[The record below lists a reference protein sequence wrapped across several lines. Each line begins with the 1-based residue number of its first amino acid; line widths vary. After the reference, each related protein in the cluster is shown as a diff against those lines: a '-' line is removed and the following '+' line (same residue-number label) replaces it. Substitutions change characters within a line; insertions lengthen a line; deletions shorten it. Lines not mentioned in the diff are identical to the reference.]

1 MDRRQRQAD
10 PELVLRVAKAHY
22 VADRSMVQISE
33 DEGISRFQVARLLT
47 FARDSGIVEVRVH
60 DEADEDPDLAE
71 RLAAVLGISRCI
83 VVGRTR
89 ALGMMP
95 TLDSVAGAV
104 AREVSRTVR
113 PGQRLGLTWSR
124 VIEKLPEH
132 IKDLVPCDV
141 VQLAGALSFEGDRLG
156 SVEVTRQ
163 VARAC
168 GGTAYPFYAPLWVG
182 DARTAES
189 LSAQP
194 EIARCLELIADLDV
208 AVVSVGHWGERG
220 SAVYPLVPH
229 ELAERVRDDGCI
241 GEVSG
246 RLVGRDGTSVTSP
259 LDDQVIGIT
268 AEQLRNVPERIATT
282 YGEYRAEAT
291 IAAVRAGFISVLVL
305 DEPQALRILSI
316 FGTSR

>member
-1 MDRRQRQAD
+1 
-10 PELVLRVAKAHY
+10 
-22 VADRSMVQISE
+22 MVQISE
-33 DEGISRFQVARLLT
+33 DEGISRFQVARLLK

-60 DEADEDPDLAE
+60 DEADENPDLAE
-71 RLAAVLGISRCI
+71 RLTAALGISRCI
-83 VVGRTR
+83 VVGRSR

-124 VIEKLPEH
+124 VIEKLPEYV
-132 IKDLVPCDV
+132 KDLAPCDV
-141 VQLAGALSFEGDRLG
+141 VQLAGALSFDGDRLG

-194 EIARCLELIADLDV
+194 EIARCLELNADLDV

-220 SAVYPLVPH
+220 SAVYPLVPS
-229 ELAERVRDDGCI
+229 ELAEQVRVDGCI

-246 RLVGRDGTSVTSP
+246 RLVDRDGRSVTSP
-259 LDDQVIGIT
+259 LDDQIIGIT
-268 AEQLRNVPERIATT
+268 AAQLRHVPERIATT

-291 IAAVRAGFISVLVL
+291 IAAVRAGFISVLVV
-305 DEPQALRILSI
+305 DEPQAIRILSI
-316 FGTSR
+316 LGESG

>member
-1 MDRRQRQAD
+1 MDRRQKQAD

-22 VADRSMVQISE
+22 VADRSLVQISE
-33 DEGISRFQVARLLT
+33 EEGISRFQVARLVK

-60 DEADEDPDLAE
+60 DEADENPELAE
-71 RLAAVLGISRCI
+71 QLTTALGISRCI
-83 VVGRTR
+83 VVGRSR

-95 TLDSVAGAV
+95 TMDSVASAV
-104 AREVSRTVR
+104 ARELSRIVR

-132 IKDLVPCDV
+132 VKDLAPGEV
-141 VQLAGALSFEGDRLG
+141 VQLAGALSFDGDRLG
-156 SVEVTRQ
+156 SVEVIRQ
-163 VARAC
+163 VARAS
-168 GGTAYPFYAPLWVG
+168 GGIAYPFYAPLWVG
-182 DARTAES
+182 DARTAAS

-220 SAVYPLVPH
+220 SAVYPLLPR
-229 ELAERVRDDGCI
+229 ELAEQVRDEGCI

-246 RLVGRDGTSVTSP
+246 RLVDRDGTSIDSW
-259 LDDQVIGIT
+259 LDDQIIGIT
-268 AEQLRNVPERIATT
+268 AEQLRAVPERIATT

-291 IAAVRAGFISVLVL
+291 IAAVRAGFISTLVL
-305 DEPQALRILSI
+305 DEPQAQRIVTMLDKA
-316 FGTSR
+316 G

>member
-1 MDRRQRQAD
+1 M
-10 PELVLRVAKAHY
+10 LRVARAHY
-22 VADRSMVQISE
+22 VADRSLVQISE
-33 DEGISRFQVARLLT
+33 DEGISRFQVARLVK

-60 DEADEDPDLAE
+60 DEADENHELAE
-71 RLAAVLGISRCI
+71 QLTAVLGVTRCI
-83 VVGRTR
+83 VVGRSR

-95 TLDSVAGAV
+95 TLDSVASAV
-104 AREVSRTVR
+104 ARELARVVR

-132 IKDLVPCDV
+132 VKDLAPGEV
-141 VQLAGALSFEGDRLG
+141 VQLAGALSFDGDRLG
-156 SVEVTRQ
+156 SVEVIRQ
-163 VARAC
+163 VARAS

-182 DARTAES
+182 DARTAAS

-220 SAVYPLVPH
+220 SAVYPLLPR
-229 ELAERVRDDGCI
+229 ELAEQVRDEGCI

-246 RLVGRDGTSVTSP
+246 RLLDRHGASIDSR
-259 LDDQVIGIT
+259 LDDQIIGIT
-268 AEQLRNVPERIATT
+268 AEQLRAVPERIATT

-291 IAAVRAGFISVLVL
+291 IAAVRAGFISTLVL
-305 DEPQALRILSI
+305 DEPQAARILAMLEEA
-316 FGTSR
+316 G

>member
-1 MDRRQRQAD
+1 MDRRRQEVD
-10 PELVLRVAKAHY
+10 PELVLRVAKAYY
-22 VADRSMVQISE
+22 VADRSMVQVSD
-33 DEGISRFQVARLLT
+33 DEGISRFQTARLLK

-60 DEADEDPDLAE
+60 DEADENPELAE
-71 RLAAVLGISRCI
+71 KLATALGISRCI
-83 VVGRTR
+83 VVGRSR

-104 AREVSRTVR
+104 ARELSRTVR
-113 PGQRLGLTWSR
+113 PGQRIGLTWSR

-132 IKDLVPCDV
+132 VKDLAPGDV
-141 VQLAGALSFEGDRLG
+141 VQLAGALSFDGDRLG
-156 SVEVTRQ
+156 SVEVIRQ
-163 VARAC
+163 VARAS
-168 GGTAYPFYAPLWVG
+168 GGIAYPFYAPLWVG

-208 AVVSVGHWGERG
+208 AVVSVGHWSERG
-220 SAVYPLVPH
+220 SAVFPLLPS
-229 ELAERVRDDGCI
+229 ELAEQMWDEGCI

-246 RLVGRDGTSVTSP
+246 RLVDRDGTSIDSH
-259 LDDQVIGIT
+259 LDDQIIGIT
-268 AEQLRNVPERIATT
+268 AEQLRQVPERIATT

-305 DEPQALRILSI
+305 DEPQALRILKVL
-316 FGTSR
+316 GE